1 MVADSLKSKTIDA
14 LSWSFVQSVVARSI
28 QFVIGIVLA
37 RLLLP
42 EQFGLIGMMMIFMA
56 VAQSVMDSGFGA
68 ALIQKQQVTSTDLSS
83 VFYFNIILGLFA
95 SVALCLIA
103 PWVAAFYN
111 QPILSQLMRA
121 MSLSIVINSLSL
133 VQTTILDKAVDFKT
147 QTKVSLLA
155 NLSSGGIGI
164 VLAAVGFGV
173 WSLVVQ
179 QVSSAL
185 IRTISLWQFSS
196 WRPSATFSFKSIG
209 NMFGFGSRLMISW
222 FLDQLFSNIYMVV
235 IGKLFSATD
244 LGFFSRAQSLQQLPS
259 QTFAGVVDR
268 VTFPVF
274 ATIQGD
280 PVRLKKGL
288 KKALIMLVLVNFP
301 MMIGLSVIARPLIIV
316 LLTEKWTECI
326 PYFQVLCFSG
336 LLFPLHA
343 INLNFLR
350 AIGRSDL
357 FLRLEIIKKVLIVI
371 NIAITWRWGISAI
384 IYGIIIL
391 SIISYYLNSYYTG
404 LLIGYQLREQL
415 LDLSPYLV
423 FATLMGSILYL
434 LGFIPF
440 PNQWSLLLVQIIL
453 GIFIYGFLCRLFQP
467 AVFTEIWR
475 VGKERASFLRA

>member
-1 MVADSLKSKTIDA
+1 
-14 LSWSFVQSVVARSI
+14 
-28 QFVIGIVLA
+28 
-37 RLLLP
+37 
-42 EQFGLIGMMMIFMA
+42 
-56 VAQSVMDSGFGA
+56 
-68 ALIQKQQVTSTDLSS
+68 
-83 VFYFNIILGLFA
+83 
-95 SVALCLIA
+95 
-103 PWVAAFYN
+103 
-111 QPILSQLMRA
+111 
-121 MSLSIVINSLSL
+121 
-133 VQTTILDKAVDFKT
+133 
-147 QTKVSLLA
+147 
-155 NLSSGGIGI
+155 
-164 VLAAVGFGV
+164 
-173 WSLVVQ
+173 
-179 QVSSAL
+179 
-185 IRTISLWQFSS
+185 
-196 WRPSATFSFKSIG
+196 
-209 NMFGFGSRLMISW
+209 
-222 FLDQLFSNIYMVV
+222 
-235 IGKLFSATD
+235 LFSATD